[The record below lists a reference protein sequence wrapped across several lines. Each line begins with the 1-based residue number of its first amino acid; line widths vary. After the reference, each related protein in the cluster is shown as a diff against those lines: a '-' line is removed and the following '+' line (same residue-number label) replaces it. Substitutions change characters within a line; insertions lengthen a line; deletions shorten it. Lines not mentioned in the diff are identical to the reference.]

1 MAPAVHPLLVH
12 QPLIMTCST
21 PRHSPRPQ
29 HHDRRQRSPLLAL
42 LVSIAAPV
50 FAAAC
55 SAGSGPI
62 GSEAA
67 GPPITIGY
75 SNWAGWWPWA
85 IAAEEQLFADNGVN
99 VEMKWFDGY
108 IKSMETFAAGK
119 IDCNSQTLNDTI
131 SFLPGENGGEVVV
144 LVNDNSTGNDQIIV
158 DDSIT
163 SVAELRGKTVAIEEG
178 VVDDFLLSLAL
189 NDAGLDR
196 SDVVIKGLPTDQAA
210 TAFVAGKVDAVGAF
224 PPFTGTA
231 RKRPDAR
238 VLVTSADY
246 PGAIPDLLVCS
257 GDLINE
263 RPDDVQAI
271 VNTWWDL
278 RAWMTAHPQKAEEIM
293 ARRAGIPTAEY
304 EQYKEGTSLF
314 SIEQNIEAFRAGST
328 MTSMPYAAEVM
339 ADFMV
344 EVGFIPDKP
353 DMSNL
358 FDDRFIRTAAG
369 R

>member
-1 MAPAVHPLLVH
+1 MPNPNNRFRRSL
-12 QPLIMTCST
+12 QPQ
-21 PRHSPRPQ
+21 PRQ
-29 HHDRRQRSPLLAL
+29 HRRRSPW
-42 LVSIAAPV
+42 LVLMAGIAAPL

-55 SAGSGPI
+55 SVGSGPV
-62 GSEAA
+62 GSEAD
-67 GPPITIGY
+67 GLPITIGY
-75 SNWAGWWPWA
+75 SSWAGWWPWA

-108 IKSMETFAAGK
+108 IESMETFAAGQ

-163 SVAELRGKTVAIEEG
+163 SVAELRGRTVAVEEG

-189 NDAGLDR
+189 KDAGLDR

-231 RKRPDAR
+231 MKRPNAR
-238 VLVTSADY
+238 VLVTSAAY

-257 GDLINE
+257 GNLIRE
-263 RPDDVQAI
+263 RPEAVQAI

-278 RAWMTAHPQKAEEIM
+278 RAWMTANPEKAEEIM
-293 ARRAGIPTAEY
+293 ARRAGIPTADY

-314 SIEQNIEAFRAGST
+314 SIEQNIEAFSVGTT
-328 MTSMPYAAEVM
+328 MTSMPHAAEIM

-344 EVGFIPDKP
+344 DVGFISEKP

-358 FDDRFIRTAAG
+358 FDDRFIRAAAD